1 MFKLMVISFFAN
13 KSTNQSQTRITQ
25 VLVGIVCVGGE
36 AQPWKFKLCLSQMTN
51 KHTIHDCCCDNT
63 DLNKHSQSKDEEH
76 SWIFKSDSVGSRQKS
91 GYALAICIVCKQSL
105 QLPNAVS
112 QAA

>member
-1 MFKLMVISFFAN
+1 
-13 KSTNQSQTRITQ
+13 
-25 VLVGIVCVGGE
+25 
-36 AQPWKFKLCLSQMTN
+36 MTN

-63 DLNKHSQSKDEEH
+63 DLNSLSPKMKNTVGFSKVMQLDQGRNPVMLLL
-76 SWIFKSDSVGSRQKS
+76 FV
-91 GYALAICIVCKQSL
+91 LCVNSL